1 MNCVMLAYFADSHRR
16 HLLLTLAVGAG
27 LFAYVSGT
35 VRSVYDFDLAMLL
48 ALIGGYPT
56 YAGALTGLLHRKITA
71 DLAVALA
78 AAAAL
83 WMGWHSTD
91 AASWFLVA
99 AEVIFIMLVGESLEN
114 VAIGRTRSGIAALL
128 ALRPHTARVRRGGHE
143 HEVHIPEVRPDD
155 VVLVRPGERVP
166 IDGCVIAGASW
177 IDQSPITGES
187 VPVEKKLGD
196 DVFAGTLNTHG
207 ALELAVERLGHDT
220 TLERIIHLVEH
231 AEESKAPVE
240 RLADRY
246 AGYFVP
252 IVLAAAAI
260 TFWFTRDVSR
270 SVAVLVVA
278 CPCALVLATPTA
290 VAAGIGFLVRRG
302 ILVKGGAVIE
312 NLGRLKSV
320 VFDKTGTL
328 TLARLCIARIEAV
341 AGYTEAAAVSLAAAV
356 EQNSEHPIARLI
368 VNRARQ
374 DGDSIPIAES
384 FLSQPGLGAQA
395 TVGSQMIRVGSLRAI
410 ETAGIHVPDDLRV
423 KVNAMLNAG
432 ETLVIVASGTT
443 AVAAIGIQD
452 SIRPEAY
459 DAIKKLKHLGV
470 ARIAMLTGDHD
481 SAARA
486 VAANLEIGEFH
497 SGLLPAEKV
506 DWITKLRATSSPVAM
521 VGDGINDAP
530 ALVSADIGVALAD
543 IGSDVTVESA
553 GLVLI
558 GDDLRKLPEAIE
570 CGRRVLRTIRQ
581 NIIGFAI
588 IFNLLCVAAASSGWI
603 SPVTAAVLHQ
613 VSSLTVV
620 LNSLLLLVDFHELRH
635 RLGDVWYEVKRRRR
649 RLLAGAALLLFAF
662 YLGSGIHMI
671 GVGERGVVQQFGRRV
686 LPLEQPGLHYC
697 LPCPFAWRVVIR
709 PEEPRRVEIGFRS
722 APGQSKEPAAY
733 EWNVQHRGGRY
744 VAQPEESYVWTGDE
758 NLMDVNWIVQYRVAD
773 PEAAVFALGISD
785 EQGGLKW
792 DRLVRAAAETAF
804 RTEMTHR
811 EADELFTGAR
821 QKISAAVVARTNE
834 SLSRYKVGLEVVQV
848 CFGDIHPPLE
858 VVPAF
863 REVSS
868 SQEEKEAAI
877 NEAQA
882 YQVQTAAGA
891 RGQAAERIAAAEG
904 FSVERTQRATG
915 AAARFLAVAAAVAE
929 SPAVAR
935 TRLYLQTVETALAGR
950 RKVILD
956 AAHGGRRLL
965 YLGRNRIDSPQSPS
979 PAVLDAPPENSDN
992 KGTAP

>member
-1 MNCVMLAYFADSHRR
+1 MFAFLADSHRR

-27 LFAYVSGT
+27 LFAYVSGA
-35 VRSVYDFDLAMLL
+35 VLSIYDFDLAMLL

-56 YAGALTGLLHRKITA
+56 YAGALSGLLHRKITA

-78 AAAAL
+78 AMAAL

-91 AASWFLVA
+91 ASSWFLVA
-99 AEVIFIMLVGESLEN
+99 AEVIFIMLVGESVEDF
-114 VAIGRTRSGIAALL
+114 AIGRTRSGIAALL

-143 HEVHIPEVRPDD
+143 IEIHVPEVRADD
-155 VVLVRPGERVP
+155 VVLVRPGARVP
-166 IDGCVIAGASW
+166 IDGCVIGGASW

-196 DVFAGTLNTHG
+196 DVFAGTLNTNG
-207 ALELAVERLGHDT
+207 ALELAVERLGRDT

-252 IVLAAAAI
+252 AVLAAAAI

-312 NLGRLKSV
+312 NLGRLKNV

-328 TLARLCIARIEAV
+328 TLARLRIERIETV
-341 AGYTEAAAVSLAAAV
+341 AGYTESAALALAAAV
-356 EQNSEHPIARLI
+356 EQKSEHPIARLI
-368 VNRARQ
+368 VDRARQ
-374 DGDSIPIAES
+374 DGSEIPTAEE
-384 FLSQPGLGAQA
+384 FLSRPGLGAEA
-395 TVGSQMIRVGSLRAI
+395 TVGGQMVRVGSPRAL
-410 ETAGIHVPDDLRV
+410 EAAGAQLPDDLRSRV
-423 KVNAMLNAG
+423 DAMLVGG
-432 ETLVIVASGTT
+432 ETLVIVAMGAS

-452 SIRPEAY
+452 TIRPDAY
-459 DAIKKLKHLGV
+459 DAIHELKHLGV
-470 ARIAMLTGDHD
+470 TRITMLSGDHEA
-481 SAARA
+481 AARA
-486 VAANLEIGEFH
+486 VAAQLKIRDFH
-497 SGLLPAEKV
+497 GGLLPAEKV
-506 DWITKLRATSSPVAM
+506 DWIKKLRAEASPIAM
-521 VGDGINDAP
+521 VGDGVNDAP
-530 ALVSADIGVALAD
+530 ALASADVGVALAD
-543 IGSDVTVESA
+543 IGSDITVESA

-558 GDDLRKLPEAIE
+558 GDDLRKLPEAID
-570 CGRRVLRTIRQ
+570 CGQRVLRTIRQ

-588 IFNLLCVAAASSGWI
+588 IFNALCVAAASSGWI

-620 LNSLLLLVDFHELRH
+620 LNSLRLLVDFHALQH
-635 RLGDVWYEVKRRRR
+635 RLGDAWYEVKRRRR
-649 RLLAGAALLLFAF
+649 KLLAAGAVMLFAA
-662 YLGSGIHMI
+662 YLGSGLHII

-686 LPLEQPGLHYC
+686 LPLELPGLHYR
-697 LPCPFAWRVVIR
+697 LPFPFAWHVVIR
-709 PEEPRRVEIGFRS
+709 PDELRRVEIGFRS
-722 APGQSKEPAAY
+722 ASGESQEPAAY
-733 EWNVQHRGGRY
+733 EWNLQHRGGRY
-744 VAQPEESYVWTGDE
+744 TAQPDESYVWTGDE
-758 NLMDVNWIVQYRVAD
+758 NLMDVNWIVHYRVTD

-785 EQGGLKW
+785 GEGGSKW

-804 RTEMTHR
+804 RTEMTRR
-811 EADELFTGAR
+811 EADDLFTGAR
-821 QKISAAVVARTNE
+821 VQIAAAVVGRANE
-834 SLSRYKVGLEVVQV
+834 SLAGYNVGLEVAQV

-863 REVSS
+863 RGVSS
-868 SQEEKEAAI
+868 SLEEKEAAI

-882 YQVQTAAGA
+882 YQVQTVAAA

-904 FSVERTQRATG
+904 FSAERTQRATG

-929 SPAVAR
+929 SPEVAR
-935 TRLYLQTVETALAGR
+935 TRLYLQTVEAALAGR
-950 RKVILD
+950 RKIILD
-956 AAHGGRRLL
+956 AAHSGRRLL
-965 YLGRNRIDSPQSPS
+965 YLGRKSIDSPISPS
-979 PAVLDAPPENSDN
+979 PAVLDAVPDTSDN